1 MCPNSDLG
9 PAISMHNELIV
20 RANWVDNFNCMWAF
34 WQLILCPLFVDSFF
48 PCVYLLQH
56 YSWGSPVA
64 RDSHTYVGGG
74 CSVCMWLA
82 QHAKKRQQ
90 KQSPS
95 ALSSVPPSLSFSP
108 SAVQALENLWP
119 HVPPTH
125 SQTAYWY
132 HVCVC
137 DEMRPRVAHTDKK
150 NK

>member
-82 QHAKKRQQ
+82 QHAKKTAAEAKPECPQLCSSLPLFLSIC
-90 KQSPS
+90 SPS
-95 ALSSVPPSLSFSP
+95 PRKSVASCASDTLTNSLLISC
-108 SAVQALENLWP
+108 
-119 HVPPTH
+119 
-125 SQTAYWY
+125 
-132 HVCVC
+132 VCVWWN
-137 DEMRPRVAHTDKK
+137 ETKGGTHRQKK
-150 NK
+150 